1 MDGGDRG
8 DMGVS
13 CGGDVS
19 GVTGDMGSSV
29 CHPLLRGVDRA
40 VSCAC
45 RVGAVGVSWPA
56 PLGVS
61 LALVARSA

>member
-1 MDGGDRG
+1 MLMPRRLAASLRVSMGGGDRG

-29 CHPLLRGVDRA
+29 CHPLVVA
-40 VSCAC
+40 VIGALSA
-45 RVGAVGVSWPA
+45 RVGWV
-56 PLGVS
+56 
-61 LALVARSA
+61 R

>member
-1 MDGGDRG
+1 MGGGDRG

-29 CHPLLRGVDRA
+29 CHPLVVA
-40 VSCAC
+40 VIGALSA
-45 RVGAVGVSWPA
+45 RVGWV
-56 PLGVS
+56 
-61 LALVARSA
+61 R